1 MLGLTGLTF
10 AKLLEQRH
18 QLRLAERQ
26 EALTLLRSQMQQALQ
41 MVFDWGHWT
50 EMHNYVASPEPRFLE
65 VNILR
70 AAFLQGGGVMLA
82 FNDRNELLFSAD
94 RRGLNRPEHRPLVQC
109 LQPSLKQPPAQLQ
122 QLLFLCQGEQG
133 RTFGGSIGMITDS
146 TSRKPA
152 NGTLAFLSPVLTPD
166 QLPRSQRLLSQVLAD
181 LQPKAANS
189 HGLLWTEPNLP
200 LLSRDQQPLQVLP
213 LSVWDSA
220 AIPLRHTLGVLAMG
234 SGGAVLVRL
243 LWMLERR
250 RQRLEKCRLENSRR
264 ARQRQRQ
271 SEQQRRQIEQKLS
284 SSLTAAVVAHEIQ
297 QPLSTILLQCQLALR
312 DLERADGLPDHGG
325 DGLQPPLARRLQ
337 AMSSEAERAVT
348 ITERMRMLLRNVNT
362 THSLLNLVT
371 VVESC
376 LLFCKRAIR
385 QHAIDLSTEGL
396 EGELLLEGDATQL
409 QSAINNLIQ
418 NAIDALALQEQPRQR
433 RLHLALRREANQ
445 MRLSIAD
452 SGAGF
457 PEQPP
462 AIPITTSEARGTGLG
477 LFVVRTTMQHHGGSL
492 SFGRSA
498 DLGGAEVVMIL
509 PC

>member
-26 EALTLLRSQMQQALQ
+26 EALTLLRSHMQQALQ
-41 MVFDWGHWT
+41 TVFDWGHWT
-50 EMHNYVASPEPRFLE
+50 EMHNYVASPAPRFLE

-70 AAFLQGGGVMLA
+70 AAILRGGGVMLA

-133 RTFGGSIGMITDS
+133 RTFGGGIGTISDS

-152 NGTLAFLSPVLTPD
+152 NGTLAFLAPVLTPA
-166 QLPRSQRLLSQVLAD
+166 QLPRSQRLLSQLLAD

-189 HGLLWTEPNLP
+189 QGSLWKEPNLP
-200 LLSRDQQPLQVLP
+200 LLNREQHPLQVLP

-220 AIPLRHTLGVLAMG
+220 AIPLRHTLAVLAMG
-234 SGGAVLVRL
+234 SGGALLVRL

-264 ARQRQRQ
+264 ARLRQRQ

-312 DLERADGLPDHGG
+312 DLERADGL
-325 DGLQPPLARRLQ
+325 QPPLARRLE
-337 AMSSEAERAVT
+337 AMSSEAQRAVT

-362 THSLLNLVT
+362 PHSPLNLVT

-385 QHAIDLSTEGL
+385 QHAIALSTEGL

-409 QSAINNLIQ
+409 QSAINNLIR
-418 NAIDALALQEQPRQR
+418 NAIDALALQEQPWQR

-445 MRLSIAD
+445 VRLSIAD
-452 SGAGF
+452 SGAGLT
-457 PEQPP
+457 EQPP
-462 AIPITTSEARGTGLG
+462 AIPLTTSNARGTGLG
-477 LFVVRTTMQHHGGSL
+477 LFVVLTTMQNHGGSL
-492 SFGRSA
+492 IFGRSA